1 LSSQDSDHDRQLP
14 AGRADEGFRVG
25 VDDVVIVPLVAVA
38 FAIWRILRRTFFI
51 LVDLVDFLFPILL
64 QVMRF
69 PLFTLRIL
77 GDGIAALLKGIVRF
91 LPVGGDRRAAWR
103 EYVSR
108 HWAWLRQKISYKA
121 FEEAVHHAF
130 EKGMAW
136 VFKTCHALSPR
147 AGLLVLIGAVLW
159 LPISFG
165 IATLMHAVLI
175 AKALTLPAW
184 MQLLHPV
191 ATVIAK
197 TKLLVLPV
205 YPAALPQAKQHP
217 MMQALI
223 RFWKFLA
230 AHYFARKI
238 GFRYRQIEGIAA
250 TTGEALRHTAAATGL
265 SRLGRALLVG
275 LNTAA
280 AWAGSVMWRA
290 SSRLVGILARLPLFG
305 GIVQRYTAHYDEANR
320 TPALKL
326 SERTRGF
333 FQRWSVKFT
342 AEYYQDKER
351 QGAAND
357 AAKGVAGA

>member
-1 LSSQDSDHDRQLP
+1 LSSPDSDQGSQLP
-14 AGRADEGFRVG
+14 AGRTDEGFRVG
-25 VDDVVIVPLVAVA
+25 VDDMAIVPLVVVA
-38 FAIWRILRRTFFI
+38 FAIWRILRRIFFI
-51 LVDLVDFLFPILL
+51 LIDLVDFLFPILL

-77 GDGIAALLKGIVRF
+77 GDGIAALLKGVVRF
-91 LPVGGDRRAAWR
+91 LPVGGDRRVAWR
-103 EYVSR
+103 ELVTE
-108 HWAWLRQKISYKA
+108 HWAWLRQKFSYKA

-147 AGLLVLIGAVLW
+147 AAVLVLIGAVLW

-165 IATLMHAVLI
+165 IATLVHAVLI
-175 AKALTLPAW
+175 AKALSLPAW

-205 YPAALPQAKQHP
+205 YPAAWPQAKQHP
-217 MMQALI
+217 LMQALI
-223 RFWKFLA
+223 RFWQFLA

-238 GFRYRQIEGIAA
+238 GYRYRQIEVLAA
-250 TTGEALRHTAAATGL
+250 AIGDALRHTAAATGL
-265 SRLGRALLVG
+265 SWLGSAVLAG
-275 LNTAA
+275 LNAAA
-280 AWAGSVMWRA
+280 AWIGSVVWRA
-290 SSRLVGILARLPLFG
+290 SSRTVDFLARFPLFG

-342 AEYYQDKER
+342 AEYYQDKKR
-351 QGAAND
+351 QD